1 MQFFILFLF
10 FYLINKK
17 ILKRDQIIK
26 IFLSSVILQA
36 IIATIQF
43 LTQHS
48 VGLYLL
54 GEPHL
59 NSEIANI
66 ARTNIFSFTVIRP
79 YGTFSHPNILSFF
92 LVTSIF
98 LSFLLKD
105 KKIYIFPYLLF
116 VLLLTLSRVN
126 ITVFLLTFLSLL
138 FTRSF
143 KFKKSYL
150 LVFLAIMIP
159 SLFILMKRFHEI
171 FFDFSFQERL
181 IGIKNAVKLFFTN
194 PYGVGINQSTLF
206 LDNVSEISLL
216 PWQYQPVHNLS
227 LLLMSET
234 GILGI
239 FSAIFILGIIIKKI
253 KNIPKNN
260 EKIIFYLL
268 LIFLLITAQFDHFL
282 LSLSQGRYII
292 ILLFGLIFLSQPK
305 TANTYYKNPVVQ

>member
-1 MQFFILFLF
+1 
-10 FYLINKK
+10 
-17 ILKRDQIIK
+17 
-26 IFLSSVILQA
+26 
-36 IIATIQF
+36 
-43 LTQHS
+43 
-48 VGLYLL
+48 
-54 GEPHL
+54 
-59 NSEIANI
+59 
-66 ARTNIFSFTVIRP
+66 
-79 YGTFSHPNILSFF
+79 
-92 LVTSIF
+92 
-98 LSFLLKD
+98 
-105 KKIYIFPYLLF
+105 
-116 VLLLTLSRVN
+116 
-126 ITVFLLTFLSLL
+126 
-138 FTRSF
+138 
-143 KFKKSYL
+143 
-150 LVFLAIMIP
+150 MIP